1 MAFFAGFKLS
11 FRTDLFPPVFLSF
24 AGVAFMGIFLAF
36 FMAVFLATV
45 LVFIATFRRGGDM
58 NSTFDLM
65 RLGDR
70 RRSGVFA
77 SSSSRRPAVHAAAI
91 FANFA
96 FEEDLTDLFGEPS
109 IGMG

>member
-1 MAFFAGFKLS
+1 MAFVAGFKLS
-11 FRTDLFPPVFLSF
+11 FRTDRFPPVLLSF

-36 FMAVFLATV
+36 FMAVFLATA

-58 NSTFDLM
+58 NSTFPLM

-77 SSSSRRPAVHAAAI
+77 SSSSRMPAVHAAAI